1 MVRTSRCAHTCPS
14 LSLSL
19 SNVLSFFHQITNP
32 QKKKSSLSLSLR
44 RVVYTTH
51 REKKRKTKAFVLHC
65 KTRLLLFLLLRVHF
79 LIFDHLLRAREKEK
93 EGDILKRNSGIEF
106 PRNFPVDYLLLVTS
120 ARFLNATTRRRS

>member
-19 SNVLSFFHQITNP
+19 KCLVFFPPNNKPTE
-32 QKKKSSLSLSLR
+32 KKIVSLSVTETR
-44 RVVYTTH
+44 RIYYTP
-51 REKKRKTKAFVLHC
+51 REEKKKTKAFVLHC